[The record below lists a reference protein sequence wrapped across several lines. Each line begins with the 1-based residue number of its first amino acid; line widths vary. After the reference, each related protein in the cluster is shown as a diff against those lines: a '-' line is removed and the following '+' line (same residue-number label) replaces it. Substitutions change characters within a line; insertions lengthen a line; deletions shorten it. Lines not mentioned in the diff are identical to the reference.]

1 MAEKIMLVH
10 SGKRRGEKKKLR
22 DEIEVQKLYIENLEC
37 ENEALLAALA
47 SAGIEWK
54 GVPDIDE

>member
-10 SGKRRGEKKKLR
+10 SGKQRGEKKKLR
-22 DEIEVQKLYIENLEC
+22 DEIEIQKLYIENLER
-37 ENEALLAALA
+37 ENEALVTALA
-47 SAGIEWK
+47 QAGIEWK

>member
-1 MAEKIMLVH
+1 MLVH

-22 DEIEVQKLYIENLEC
+22 DEIEVQKLYIENLER

>member
-1 MAEKIMLVH
+1 MAEKIMMVH

-22 DEIEVQKLYIENLEC
+22 DEIEVQKLYIENLER
-37 ENEALLAALA
+37 ENEALVAALS